1 MPEQTWR
8 RFLRRCPDRHQTD
21 RANWRVAWKLVAV
34 FGALTLFS
42 PCEHARAQQAQQ
54 PQPEIIAP
62 PTIVARPGSKVRL
75 AINVRSPAVLP
86 KKCFVNLRGLPP
98 SVSLS
103 GSQNIGSGS
112 WTISLLA
119 LPTLTADI
127 PLSASGRSQL
137 TVSLIAMDGSLLAQA
152 QTTLLVDHTSLAPPA
167 EGVTAVQLPNAA
179 LVDIPTT
186 NPPTTAVLPTLSVDE
201 RARAEHL
208 VAQGE
213 KYLGDAN
220 VEAAR
225 QFFRRAADAGLATA
239 ALRLAATYDPA
250 ELVHLQAT
258 GVLANRA
265 EARRWYERARELG
278 ATEAEGRLARLGPD
292 TR

>member
-1 MPEQTWR
+1 MA
-8 RFLRRCPDRHQTD
+8 FM
-21 RANWRVAWKLVAV
+21 LVAV
-34 FGALTLFS
+34 FGGLCLFS
-42 PCEHARAQQAQQ
+42 PCELARAQQAQQ
-54 PQPEIIAP
+54 SQPDIIVP
-62 PTIVARPGSKVRL
+62 PMIMARPGSKVRM
-75 AINVRSPAVLP
+75 AINVRPPAALP
-86 KKCFVNLRGLPP
+86 KKCFVSLRGLPP
-98 SVSLS
+98 SVSLP
-103 GSQNIGSGS
+103 GSQKIGSGS
-112 WTISLLA
+112 WAISLLA

-127 PLSASGRSQL
+127 PLNVSGSSQL

-152 QTTLLVDHTSLAPPA
+152 QTTLIVDHTSLAQPA
-167 EGVTAVQLPNAA
+167 EDATAAQLPNAA
-179 LVDIPTT
+179 LVDTPTT
-186 NPPTTAVLPTLSVDE
+186 KPPTTAVLPTLSIEE

-225 QFFRRAADAGLATA
+225 QFFRRAADAGLAAA
-239 ALRLAATYDPA
+239 ALRLGATYDPA